1 MTVRSSGYG
10 VGKTGAPAFDVRG
23 IVEGFYGPPWSH
35 DERLDMIR
43 FIAARG
49 MNTFVYAPKDDPLVR
64 RSWREQYS
72 GPELERL
79 AELIAECERNSVD
92 FVYCLSPGLSI
103 RYSDSTDV
111 SALVSKFD
119 TVLGLGAN
127 RLALL
132 LDDIPPQLQYPEDV
146 MSWPHLAAAH
156 VDLVARLR
164 ARLDCDLA
172 VCPTQYFGRGTEP
185 YISSLGRGL
194 DSHTDLFWTGRLI
207 CSPYLD
213 LVDADIFLAGTG
225 HAPLYWDN
233 YPVNDVAMAHELH
246 IGPYRGRDPQLARVA
261 RGVIA
266 NGMQFAESSKI
277 AFATIADY
285 LWSPTDYDADASWE
299 VALADVV
306 GGTADDLEAY
316 RLFAENSLTSCLN
329 VDDAPEFS
337 RTLERFAFLLET
349 QQPDAAAAE
358 LGAYAQRLD
367 RASGRLLSD
376 DFANRRLIAE
386 ARPWLESFRLGV
398 EAIALMAQLAAA
410 GRLDSDGATALASFR
425 DELIAARRRVF
436 GDALDMML
444 ADIVDPIPTTDHTVS
459 LHKEAA
465 P

>member
-49 MNTFVYAPKDDPLVR
+49 MNTFVYAPKDDRLVR
-64 RSWREQYS
+64 RDWREQYS
-72 GPELERL
+72 GAELARL
-79 AELIAECERNSVD
+79 AELIAECERNNVD

-103 RYSDSTDV
+103 RYSDDADV
-111 SALVSKFD
+111 SALADKFE
-119 TVLGLGAN
+119 TVLGLGAG

-132 LDDIPPQLQYPEDV
+132 LDDIAPQLQYPEDIL
-146 MSWPHLAAAH
+146 SWPDLASAH

-185 YISSLGRGL
+185 YIARLGQGL
-194 DSHTDLFWTGRLI
+194 DSYSDIFWTGRLI
-207 CSPYLD
+207 CSPFLD
-213 LVDADIFLAGTG
+213 LVDADLFLAGTG

-285 LWSPTDYDADASWE
+285 LWSPTDYDPEVSWSI
-299 VALADVV
+299 ALADVV
-306 GGTADDLEAY
+306 GGGADLEAY
-316 RLFAENSLTSCLN
+316 RMFAENSLTSCLN

-337 RTLERFAFLLET
+337 RTLERFAFLIET
-349 QQPDAAAAE
+349 GKPHAAAAE
-358 LGAYAQRLD
+358 LAAYAQRLGA
-367 RASGRLLSD
+367 ASARLLSD
-376 DFANRRLIAE
+376 DFGNRRLVEE
-386 ARPWLESFRLGV
+386 ARPWLESFRLGA
-398 EAIALMAQLAAA
+398 EAIALMAQLTAA
-410 GRLDSDGATALASFR
+410 GRLEADGPIALASFR

-444 ADIVDPIPTTDHTVS
+444 ADIVDPIPRTDHTVS